1 MNTLTTPLVRRT
13 QAERSATTIENLM
26 HAAVN
31 SLVEVGYARTS
42 TQDICRR
49 AGVSQGALFRHFP
62 TRLAFM
68 IVVADYVGLQMVE
81 QFTSRFLRVE
91 QQQPTDLIGLAL
103 NLARENTRSP
113 LQHAWMEL
121 VVAARTDRDLQA
133 AIQPIWAK
141 SQQKIRDQARNLLP
155 GLVDHIPDFDTAVEM
170 VTMFY
175 EGEAMNHV
183 LNPLTDG
190 DDRRA
195 AWVGNFLRK
204 MVASAP

>member
-1 MNTLTTPLVRRT
+1 MNSLTTPPVRRT
-13 QAERSATTIENLM
+13 QAERTATTIENLM
-26 HAAVN
+26 HAAVD

-155 GLVDHIPDFDTAVEM
+155 GLVDHIPDFDTAVEV